1 MWRLSSDAEPM
12 PHGHSHHNELN
23 RVAFWLV
30 PQRPGRME
38 LSKVI
43 CGLAHK
49 FSSPI
54 FEPHVTVYSC
64 LRSSEQTEL
73 KILAKLAQQRS
84 SFVCQVTDICVT
96 DRLTHALYLHLNA
109 PSTAYQIYESFHHQ
123 VPKPSNYVFEP
134 HLSLVYAHLND
145 FNQNDL
151 IAKTIVAQ
159 RQICFDQL
167 WAVAIPDKIQ
177 SMDDCV
183 GWQTLL
189 TCRLQSG
196 E

>member
-1 MWRLSSDAEPM
+1 M
-12 PHGHSHHNELN
+12 PYGHSHHNELN

-30 PQRPGRME
+30 PHRPVRVE

-43 CGLAHK
+43 VRLSQK

-64 LRSSEQTEL
+64 LRSSGQTEL
-73 KILAKLAQQRS
+73 NILAKLAQQRAP
-84 SFVCQVTDICVT
+84 FVCQVTDISVS
-96 DRLTHALYLHLNA
+96 DRLTQALCLHLNA

-123 VPKPSNYVFEP
+123 VPRPSNYVFEP
-134 HLSLVYAHLND
+134 HLSLVYAHLNGI
-145 FNQNDL
+145 NQNDL
-151 IAKTIVAQ
+151 MAKTIVAQ
-159 RQICFDQL
+159 RDICFDQL

-177 SMDDCV
+177 SMDDCF
-183 GWQTLL
+183 GWQTLM